1 MIIEGRDAH
10 CSSGSQRALL
20 PIEIISVKQSM
31 DNNNCGFQIS
41 SREID
46 ILTSCEEDFG
56 SRNSFTS
63 LLNSAVPPGGP
74 SDPPAAVAT
83 SLNQSLFDSIA
94 SYLDNINPRAAPLS
108 HVELRKGA
116 CFRRGPGIDSQELHL
131 EMENHSNNSSDNNI
145 SPPPPLSSSLNAE
158 AVSEHFDP
166 SQWSQAAQTSRGN
179 NNNNNKNPTNG
190 SVSGSVSASG
200 GSRLSLDPAS
210 ASKVGK
216 KRSRAS
222 RRAPTTVLT
231 TDTTNFRAMVQEF
244 TGIPP
249 APFASPSPFQRNRG
263 LDFLGPRSLSGNPFL
278 LRPFPHRTQTFPSA
292 VPPPPAP
299 FQLPPPGLL
308 FQSLLH
314 HNPPKDSI
322 SLPNLL
328 NKSGPCI
335 SEAHIK
341 AGLFEDLGLNS
352 NAAQALNNHVLPD
365 LVPSDRRP
373 APAPHWSAEV
383 PCKMPYN
390 NSNRVGPDLGR
401 APTSNPEEGNAEP
414 NNHHARADGIVDSW
428 ISSSDQTLD
437 KLVQ

>member
-1 MIIEGRDAH
+1 MIIKGRDAH
-10 CSSGSQRALL
+10 CASGSQRALL
-20 PIEIISVKQSM
+20 PIEIISVKSM

-74 SDPPAAVAT
+74 PDPPAAAPP
-83 SLNQSLFDSIA
+83 SLQQTLYDSIA
-94 SYLDNINPRAAPLS
+94 SYLDNINPRAVAAASS
-108 HVELRKGA
+108 HVESQQQLRKGA
-116 CFRRGPGIDSQELHL
+116 CFRRGPGVESHELQL
-131 EMENHSNNSSDNNI
+131 EMESHSNNSSSDNNI

-158 AVSEHFDP
+158 AVAEHFDA
-166 SQWSQAAQTSRGN
+166 SQWSQASRGN
-179 NNNNNKNPTNG
+179 SNNKIPTNG
-190 SVSGSVSASG
+190 SVSGSVSASSA
-200 GSRLSLDPAS
+200 SRLSLDPAS

-263 LDFLGPRSLSGNPFL
+263 LDFLGHRSLSGNPFL

-299 FQLPPPGLL
+299 FQLPPPSLF

-314 HNPPKDSI
+314 PNTPKDSI
-322 SLPNLL
+322 SPNLL
-328 NKSGPCI
+328 NKTAPPI
-335 SEAHIK
+335 SEAHLK
-341 AGLFEDLGLNS
+341 AGLFEDLGLNPS
-352 NAAQALNNHVLPD
+352 AAQALNNHVLPD

-373 APAPHWSAEV
+373 APAPQWSAEV

-390 NSNRVGPDLGR
+390 GNRVGPDLGR
-401 APTSNPEEGNAEP
+401 TPTSNPEESSAEPP

>member
-1 MIIEGRDAH
+1 MIIKGRDAH

-20 PIEIISVKQSM
+20 PIEIISVKSM
-31 DNNNCGFQIS
+31 DNNNCGFHIS

-46 ILTSCEEDFG
+46 ILSSCEEDFG

-74 SDPPAAVAT
+74 PDPPAPAPN
-83 SLNQSLFDSIA
+83 SLQQSLFDSIA
-94 SYLDNINPRAAPLS
+94 SYLDNINPRAASS
-108 HVELRKGA
+108 HVESQQLRKGA
-116 CFRRGPGIDSQELHL
+116 CFRRGPGVESHELHL
-131 EMENHSNNSSDNNI
+131 DMESHSNNSSSDNNI

-158 AVSEHFDP
+158 AVAEHFDG
-166 SQWSQAAQTSRGN
+166 SQWSHAAQTSRG

-190 SVSGSVSASG
+190 SVSGSVSASS

-249 APFASPSPFQRNRG
+249 APFASPSPFQRNR

-292 VPPPPAP
+292 VPPPTGP

-322 SLPNLL
+322 SPNLL
-328 NKSGPCI
+328 NKTLPPI

-341 AGLFEDLGLNS
+341 AGLLEDLGLNPT
-352 NAAQALNNHVLPD
+352 AAQALNNHVLPD

-373 APAPHWSAEV
+373 APAPQWSAEV

-401 APTSNPEEGNAEP
+401 TPTSNPEEGGAEP